1 MQPVKVEISLPIP
14 AAPRRAWVNG
24 RFKTER
30 IQRPVHATAF
40 AFRRCQKRDAGTG
53 KEYIVHVLAQI
64 PSGYRFFVKRWQW
77 VTDELAWV
85 DALVALN
92 RNTFRPFLES
102 GDNEWRAEVP
112 A

>member
-1 MQPVKVEISLPIP
+1 MQPVKVEIKLPMP

-24 RFKTER
+24 RFKNER
-30 IQRPVHATAF
+30 IMRQVHAMAYG
-40 AFRRCQKRDAGTG
+40 FRRCREKDAGG

-64 PSGYRFFVKRWQW
+64 PSGYRFFVKSWQW
-77 VTDELAWV
+77 VTKDLAWV

-92 RNTFRPFLES
+92 RDTFRPFLES